1 MPWFKVDDS
10 AHAHPKMR
18 KAGKAAIGLWVMCGS
33 YASAYLTN
41 GIVPAETAAEGT
53 PPQIDKLVRVGL
65 WHKAGHGCPRCPQ
78 PPKGDFIIH
87 DYLVYNP
94 SRARVLAERKK
105 AADKKRDQ
113 RAGSGPGGG
122 GPDGNADVFEE
133 DSAPKTSG
141 KAPENAPKKAGI
153 SGEVADQLDLSPGDS
168 NRPHARAARPD
179 PVLPSNEGSTAGKA
193 ARTSGLPDRL
203 RPLAQAL
210 SAAGL
215 GAVAWDIT
223 KFADWERIRIQVER
237 LGIDLMVES
246 ALAAA
251 QRRGKPDSVT
261 AWIGRWESLLDPPP
275 PSTDL
280 AIVGPNVFP
289 ITGNRGQSLTG
300 PDANLAGHAALIAQL
315 QAMEGNQ

>member
-18 KAGKAAIGLWVMCGS
+18 KAGKAAIGLWVLCGS

-41 GIVPAETAAEGT
+41 GVVPAETAAEGT
-53 PPQIDKLVRVGL
+53 APQIDKLVRAGL
-65 WHKAGHGCPRCPQ
+65 WHEAGHDCPRCPQ
-78 PPKGDFIIH
+78 PAKGDFIIH

-94 SRARVLAERKK
+94 SRTRVLAERKK

-113 RAGSGPGGG
+113 RSGSGPGGG

-141 KAPENAPKKAGI
+141 KAPENAPKKVGIPDESAG
-153 SGEVADQLDLSPGDS
+153 QLDLSLGDS
-168 NRPHARAARPD
+168 NRPRAGAARPD
-179 PVLPSNEGSTAGKA
+179 PVLPSNEGSTASKA
-193 ARTSGLPDRL
+193 ARTSGFPDRL

-215 GAVAWDIT
+215 GAVAWDIS
-223 KFADWERIRIQVER
+223 KIADWERIRLQVER
-237 LGIDLMVES
+237 LGVDLMVES

-261 AWIGRWESLLDPPP
+261 AWIGRWESLVDPVPR
-275 PSTDL
+275 SVDL
-280 AIVGPNVFP
+280 IEAGPNVFP
-289 ITGNRGQSLTG
+289 ITGNRGQPLAG

-315 QAMEGNQ
+315 QAKEGNQ